1 MINREF
7 YFKSVSQT
15 IRDTIHV
22 YINILVIVG
31 MFLCLYF
38 LIGSEKIPDIY
49 GANAQYIDL
58 SIEVLFEALS
68 LWHTLAYIGMT
79 MHWLNFSSAYALLLV
94 SLFVSFCTNIRAAY
108 LHSVLCRLTIPIF
121 ELSLA
126 CKYSPRKAIH
136 LARECT
142 HNRLLHFFLE
152 VFTIRQV

>member
-94 SLFVSFCTNIRAAY
+94 SLFVSSSEQHTFTVSYVDLPYQYLNSHLHVNI
-108 LHSVLCRLTIPIF
+108 
-121 ELSLA
+121 
-126 CKYSPRKAIH
+126 
-136 LARECT
+136 AREKPFIWRENALT
-142 HNRLLHFFLE
+142 TDYFTFFWKFLP
-152 VFTIRQV
+152 

>member
-94 SLFVSFCTNIRAAY
+94 SLFVSSSDQHTFTVSYVDLPYQYLNCHLRVNI
-108 LHSVLCRLTIPIF
+108 
-121 ELSLA
+121 
-126 CKYSPRKAIH
+126 
-136 LARECT
+136 AREKPFIWRENALT
-142 HNRLLHFFLE
+142 TDYFTFFWKFLP
-152 VFTIRQV
+152 